1 MPRIFARNSKYIY
14 ILYIQFE
21 IKCIITIIFVFDCFL
36 FRNPQHYKLAMHV
49 FGLLACCTTLREMD
63 EVLSSSSVLFCSPC
77 SGPNVAKH
85 YRHLQLLLQ
94 QRWTFDLDEKNI
106 IAEDYK
112 VLNVNIRGKKS
123 VHGLT
128 FVMHLVYCI
137 IKTNQTRSDEL
148 NATHVHQ
155 DILYASQFRL
165 DRQS

>member
-1 MPRIFARNSKYIY
+1 LIAFF
-14 ILYIQFE
+14 LE
-21 IKCIITIIFVFDCFL
+21 I
-36 FRNPQHYKLAMHV
+36 PKLAMHV

-94 QRWTFDLDEKNI
+94 QRRTFDLDEKNI

-148 NATHVHQ
+148 NSTHMHQ
-155 DILYASQFRL
+155 NIHISIQVRQAEHLKSNFCGNEITYSYTEILPTQ
-165 DRQS
+165 Q